1 MVQNSSIDN
10 SQTIFFLESLLVLNS
25 EEEGLKDS
33 CHHYGQDDQG
43 KQVEGDEVEPGP
55 ASASDNNMSLQ
66 DMRLRILSLFS
77 WLCLFYLHDNGPVV
91 DHSQLKQGN
100 SSLRQTV
107 EIVHEVKSMED
118 SMWLW
123 VVEVERLNC

>member
-1 MVQNSSIDN
+1 MQNSSNDN
-10 SQTIFFLESLLVLNS
+10 AQTILFLESLLVLNS

-66 DMRLRILSLFS
+66 DM
-77 WLCLFYLHDNGPVV
+77 N
-91 DHSQLKQGN
+91 
-100 SSLRQTV
+100 
-107 EIVHEVKSMED
+107 
-118 SMWLW
+118 
-123 VVEVERLNC
+123 